1 MEKTNKSK
9 IEKTKGTEKNKL
21 SSNPIKG
28 AKSPVKGAPMISVP
42 KNPFTPENLTDKEVA
57 SITKTRKK
65 LDKLVKPLSI
75 AEETNL
81 NSIVSTINNFNT
93 SKTKSRVYST
103 EYENTSVAAVNSNI
117 NYFDIMKSVSDVF
130 QNNTSMVELFSNLNT
145 IFLGKLKWNF
155 VGFGLFH
162 EKSKCINLKIH
173 SKAGNCY
180 SSKIF
185 LSDEINP
192 IIKSFKTKS
201 IVDKD
206 NINYL
211 NIPYL
216 TKTGSVIFPMM
227 SINKCLGVMII
238 GQNVANINS
247 NMMTFLSNYM
257 GMFIHNIQLLEQ
269 TNKYANTD
277 TLTSLYN
284 HRGFQEILAKELEKA
299 KMTKKPLSVV
309 MFDVNNISKINRE
322 LGHAKGDEV
331 IKIIAE
337 KVKQNMRN
345 TDSAGRYGGDEIAI
359 IMPETDT
366 RDAKYLAE
374 YITYCLSCCFV
385 DDVGPVKVSVGISTF
400 PDCTQDQEKLLILA
414 EQAMY
419 ISQAKGYKEGMSAI
433 VSSSDFNFWD
443 DVALNSFAEILA
455 KRHSQIGINFEE
467 ELVHKFNQEEI
478 INHTHLMEMVTSLA
492 GAIDAKDP
500 YTKGHST
507 SVSRYSEALARAI
520 NLPESEVER
529 IKIGA
534 LLHDV
539 GKIGIPESVLKKP
552 GKLTDEEWE
561 IMKQHPTIGAEKV
574 LAPNE
579 ALRDL
584 IPIVKHHHERL
595 DGKGYPDKLKGNEIP
610 LAARIVSV
618 ADAYHALV
626 SDRPYRKGMPIEKA
640 CAILKEGAGIQWDP
654 DLVRQ
659 FISIAPS
666 LTTSV

>member
-1 MEKTNKSK
+1 MKDLGNKELNK
-9 IEKTKGTEKNKL
+9 AKKQQGRKNL
-21 SSNPIKG
+21 SSNPMTKKLPIDGLK
-28 AKSPVKGAPMISVP
+28 MIS
-42 KNPFTPENLTDKEVA
+42 TPQESAAKEVPDTSELKA
-57 SITKTRKK
+57 TKSK
-65 LDKLVKPLSI
+65 LNEMIKPISV
-75 AEETNL
+75 AEESDL
-81 NSIVSTINNFNT
+81 NSIIETINNFNT
-93 SKTKSRVYST
+93 TTTRPRSYANEYTTNTVKLST
-103 EYENTSVAAVNSNI
+103 NVNH
-117 NYFDIMKSVSDVF
+117 FEIMKNISEAF
-130 QNNTSMVELFSNLNT
+130 QNHKSMADLFSQLNN
-145 IFLGKLKWNF
+145 IFVNKLKWNF
-155 VGFGLFH
+155 VGFGLLH
-162 EKSKCINLKIH
+162 EKSKCINLKLY
-173 SKAGNCY
+173 SKTSSTY
-180 SSKIF
+180 SSKVF
-185 LSDEINP
+185 LSDENNP
-192 IIKSFKTKS
+192 IIQAFETKTV
-201 IVDKD
+201 IDKD

-216 TKTGSVIFPMM
+216 TKTSSVIVPMM
-227 SINKCLGVMII
+227 SVNKCIGVVLV
-238 GQNVANINS
+238 GQNIANINVDLVS
-247 NMMTFLSNYM
+247 FFANHM
-257 GMFIHNIQLLEQ
+257 GMFIHNVQLSEQ
-269 TNKYANTD
+269 TNKFANTD

-284 HRGFQEILAKELEKA
+284 HRGFQEVLATEMAKSKETE
-299 KMTKKPLSVV
+299 KPLSVV

-331 IKIIAE
+331 IKTVAE
-337 KVKQNMRN
+337 KIKQNIRAN
-345 TDSAGRYGGDEIAI
+345 DSAGRYGGDEIAV
-359 IMPETDT
+359 IMPDTDT
-366 RDAKYLAE
+366 KDAKYLAE

-385 DDVGPVKVSVGISTF
+385 DDVGPVKVSVGISTY
-400 PDCTQDQEKLLILA
+400 PECTIDQEKLLILA
-414 EQAMY
+414 EQAMF

-433 VSSSDFNFWD
+433 ISSSDFNFWD
-443 DVALNSFAEILA
+443 DVALNSFAEVLT

-478 INHTHLMEMVTSLA
+478 VNHTHLMEMVTSLA

-507 SVSRYSEALARAI
+507 SVSRYAEALARAV
-520 NLPESEVER
+520 NLPETEVER

-552 GKLTDEEWE
+552 GKLDDEEWE

-584 IPIVKHHHERL
+584 IPIVKYHHERL
-595 DGKGYPDKLKGNEIP
+595 DGKGYPEQLKGNEIP

-640 CAILKEGAGIQWDP
+640 CAILKEGAGIQWDS

-666 LTTSV
+666 LTTNV

>member
-1 MEKTNKSK
+1 MENLENK
-9 IEKTKGTEKNKL
+9 ELNKAKKQDKKEL
-21 SSNPIKG
+21 SSNPMKNT
-28 AKSPVKGAPMISVP
+28 KSRTGDLKMISVP
-42 KNPFTPENLTDKEVA
+42 KNKPVA
-57 SITKTRKK
+57 DSQELVKTKKK
-65 LDKLVKPLSI
+65 LNNLIKPISVP
-75 AEETNL
+75 EENSLTN
-81 NSIVSTINNFNT
+81 IVETINNFNNN
-93 SKTKSRVYST
+93 KTKPRSYTDNYASNLKKV
-103 EYENTSVAAVNSNI
+103 NTNI
-117 NYFDIMKSVSDVF
+117 NYFDVMRSISDAFSVHK
-130 QNNTSMVELFSNLNT
+130 SMVDLLSRLNN
-145 IFLGKLKWNF
+145 IFVNQLKWNF
-155 VGFGLFH
+155 VGFGLLH
-162 EKSKCINLKIH
+162 EKSKCINLKLF
-173 SKAGNCY
+173 SQTGNTY
-180 SSKIF
+180 SSKVF
-185 LSDEINP
+185 LSDEKNP
-192 IIKSFKTKS
+192 IVQCLNSKTT
-201 IVDKD
+201 IDKD

-216 TKTGSVIFPMM
+216 VKTSSVIVPMI
-227 SINKCLGVMII
+227 SVNKCIGVMLV
-238 GQNVANINS
+238 GQNISNINTNLVS
-247 NMMTFLSNYM
+247 FFSNYM
-257 GMFIHNIQLLEQ
+257 GMFIHNVQLLEQ

-284 HRGFQEILAKELEKA
+284 HRGFQEILANELVKA
-299 KMTKKPLSVV
+299 KDNNKPLSVV

-331 IKIIAE
+331 IKTIAD
-337 KVKQNMRN
+337 KISQNIRA
-345 TDSAGRYGGDEIAI
+345 TDSAGRYGGDEIAV
-359 IMPETDT
+359 IMPDTDT
-366 RDAKYLAE
+366 KDAKYLAE

-385 DDVGPVKVSVGISTF
+385 DDVGPIKVSVGISTY
-400 PDCTQDQEKLLILA
+400 PECTIDQEKLLILA
-414 EQAMY
+414 EQAMF

-433 VSSSDFNFWD
+433 ISSSDFNFWD
-443 DVALNSFAEILA
+443 DVALNSFAEVLA

-478 INHTHLMEMVTSLA
+478 VNHNHLMEMVTSLA

-507 SVSRYSEALARAI
+507 SVSRYAEALARAV
-520 NLPESEVER
+520 NLPEHEVER

-552 GKLTDEEWE
+552 GKLDDDEWE

-584 IPIVKHHHERL
+584 IPIVKYHHERL
-595 DGKGYPDKLKGNEIP
+595 DGKGYPEQLKGNQIP

-640 CAILKEGAGIQWDP
+640 CAILKEGAGIQWDA

-666 LTTSV
+666 LTTNV

>member
-1 MEKTNKSK
+1 MENLENK
-9 IEKTKGTEKNKL
+9 ELNKAKKQDKKEL
-21 SSNPIKG
+21 SSNPMKNT
-28 AKSPVKGAPMISVP
+28 KSRTGDLKMISVP
-42 KNPFTPENLTDKEVA
+42 KNKPVA
-57 SITKTRKK
+57 DSQELVKTKKK
-65 LDKLVKPLSI
+65 LNNLIKPISVP
-75 AEETNL
+75 EENSLTN
-81 NSIVSTINNFNT
+81 IVETINNFNNN
-93 SKTKSRVYST
+93 KTKPRSYTDNYASNLKKV
-103 EYENTSVAAVNSNI
+103 NTNI
-117 NYFDIMKSVSDVF
+117 NYFDVMRSISDAF
-130 QNNTSMVELFSNLNT
+130 SAHKSMVDLLSRLNN
-145 IFLGKLKWNF
+145 IFVNQLKWNF
-155 VGFGLFH
+155 VGFGLLH
-162 EKSKCINLKIH
+162 EKSKCINLKLF
-173 SKAGNCY
+173 SQTGNTY
-180 SSKIF
+180 SSKVF
-185 LSDEINP
+185 LSDEKNP
-192 IIKSFKTKS
+192 IVQCLNSKTT
-201 IVDKD
+201 IDKD

-216 TKTGSVIFPMM
+216 VKTSSVIVPMI
-227 SINKCLGVMII
+227 SVNKCIGVMLV
-238 GQNVANINS
+238 GQNISNINTNLVS
-247 NMMTFLSNYM
+247 FFSNYM
-257 GMFIHNIQLLEQ
+257 GMFIHNVQLLEQ

-284 HRGFQEILAKELEKA
+284 HRGFQEILANELVKA
-299 KMTKKPLSVV
+299 KDNNKPLSVV

-331 IKIIAE
+331 IKTIAD
-337 KVKQNMRN
+337 KISQNIRA
-345 TDSAGRYGGDEIAI
+345 TDSAGRYGGDEIAV
-359 IMPETDT
+359 IMPDTDT
-366 RDAKYLAE
+366 KDAKYLAE

-385 DDVGPVKVSVGISTF
+385 DDVGPIKVSVGISTY
-400 PDCTQDQEKLLILA
+400 PECTIDQEKLLILA
-414 EQAMY
+414 EQAMF

-433 VSSSDFNFWD
+433 ISSSDFNFWD
-443 DVALNSFAEILA
+443 DVALNSFAEVLA

-478 INHTHLMEMVTSLA
+478 VNHNHLMEMVTSLA

-507 SVSRYSEALARAI
+507 SVSRYAEALARAV
-520 NLPESEVER
+520 NLPEHEVER

-552 GKLTDEEWE
+552 GKLDDDEWE

-584 IPIVKHHHERL
+584 IPIVKYHHERL
-595 DGKGYPDKLKGNEIP
+595 DRKGYPEQLKGNQIP

-640 CAILKEGAGIQWDP
+640 CAILKEGAGIQWDA

-666 LTTSV
+666 LTTNV

>member
-1 MEKTNKSK
+1 MENLDNK
-9 IEKTKGTEKNKL
+9 ELNKTKKQEKKKL
-21 SSNPIKG
+21 SSNPMAKIKPPIEG
-28 AKSPVKGAPMISVP
+28 LKMISVP
-42 KNPFTPENLTDKEVA
+42 KDISSAPVETKE
-57 SITKTRKK
+57 SQELKKTRKK
-65 LDKLVKPLSI
+65 LDKLIKPISV
-75 AEETNL
+75 AEESSL
-81 NSIVSTINNFNT
+81 SSIVETINNFNT
-93 SKTKSRVYST
+93 VKTKPKQYTNAYSA
-103 EYENTSVAAVNSNI
+103 SVNKATTNI
-117 NYFDIMKSVSDVF
+117 NYFEIMKGISDAF
-130 QNNTSMVELFSNLNT
+130 QNNKSMVDLFSKLNN
-145 IFLGKLKWNF
+145 IFVNQLKWSF

-162 EKSKCINLKIH
+162 EKSKCINLKIF
-173 SKAGNCY
+173 SKTGNTY
-180 SSKIF
+180 SSKVF
-185 LSDEINP
+185 LSDDNNP
-192 IIKSFKTKS
+192 IIKCFNNKL
-201 IVDKD
+201 IIDKD

-216 TKTGSVIFPMM
+216 TKTGSVIVPMI
-227 SINKCLGVMII
+227 SINKCIGVMLV
-238 GQNVANINS
+238 GQNISNINT
-247 NMMTFLSNYM
+247 NLVNFFSNYM
-257 GMFIHNIQLLEQ
+257 GMFIHNVQLLEQ
-269 TNKYANTD
+269 TSKFANTD

-284 HRGFQEILAKELEKA
+284 HRGFQEVLANEISKA
-299 KMTKKPLSVV
+299 KDNNTPLSVV

-331 IKIIAE
+331 IKTIAD
-337 KVKQNMRN
+337 KIKQNIRAN
-345 TDSAGRYGGDEIAI
+345 DSAGRYGGDEIAV
-359 IMPETDT
+359 IMPETNT
-366 RDAKYLAE
+366 KDAKYLAE

-385 DDVGPVKVSVGISTF
+385 DDVGPIKVSVGISTY
-400 PDCTQDQEKLLILA
+400 PECTIEQEKLLILC
-414 EQAMY
+414 EQAMF

-443 DVALNSFAEILA
+443 DVALNSFAEVLA

-478 INHTHLMEMVTSLA
+478 VNHNHLMEMVTSLA

-507 SVSRYSEALARAI
+507 SVSRYSEALARAV
-520 NLPESEVER
+520 NLPENEVER

-539 GKIGIPESVLKKP
+539 GKIGIPENVLKKP
-552 GKLTDEEWE
+552 GKLDNDEWE
-561 IMKQHPTIGAEKV
+561 VMKQHPVIGAEKV

-584 IPIVKHHHERL
+584 IPIVKYHHERL
-595 DGKGYPDKLKGNEIP
+595 DGKGYPEQLKGNEIP

-640 CAILKEGAGIQWDP
+640 CAILKEGAGTQWDA

-666 LTTSV
+666 LTTNV